1 LTIYAGGATMLKT
14 EFKEIVQNGE
24 NSGVEFKRDDIRP
37 EQLAKEIV
45 ALANL
50 QGGHIFLGVEDN
62 GEISGITK
70 DNLELWVMDTV
81 FARYIHPA
89 IVPFYEE
96 IQIDN
101 NKKIAVLTVGEG
113 IAKPYVLRHNDRE
126 DIYIRLGSTSRL
138 ATREQS
144 ARLFATGGL
153 VHIEA
158 MPVSGTSFSCLDKA
172 RLENYFKD
180 ILGDPDIPQ
189 TEEQWEERL
198 MGMGFMGSSPDRRAV
213 CSLAGL
219 VLFGISPHR
228 YLKQSGLRIMAF
240 DSDDKQYAALLDI
253 ALDGPM
259 VGRWAFNKD
268 GSKTLVDEGL
278 VEKCIQTLNPFIS
291 KEQNSLKQFRREKTW
306 LYPIEA
312 IRELVLNA
320 LAHRDW
326 TRSVDIEIC
335 RYNNRFEVS
344 SPGSLPNS
352 MTVDKM
358 IAGRRTP
365 RNPIIMEVLRDYG
378 YVDARGMGVRTK
390 IIPLTRQFTGA
401 DPLFEATDDFLKT
414 TITMVNAPENV
425 PENQKMSLKSAPET
439 ENVPDPCP
447 VNEFQGQLLTLIK
460 VNPNITYNELSLKT
474 ERDRKTVGRHL
485 KILKEKGLLD
495 REGPANGGHWKVLNL
510 PSFAL

>member
-1 LTIYAGGATMLKT
+1 MLKT
-14 EFKEIVQNGE
+14 DLKEILQNGE
-24 NSGVEFKRDDIRP
+24 NSGIEFKRDDIRP

-50 QGGHIFLGVEDN
+50 QGGHVFLGVEDN
-62 GEISGITK
+62 GKISGITR
-70 DNLELWVMDTV
+70 DNLELWIMDTV
-81 FARYIHPA
+81 FARYIHPV

-96 IQIDN
+96 LLIDN
-101 NKKIAVLTVGEG
+101 TKKIAILTIGEG

-144 ARLFATGGL
+144 ARLFAAGGL
-153 VHIEA
+153 MHIET
-158 MPVSGTSFSCLDKA
+158 MPVSGTSFSTLDKA
-172 RLENYFKD
+172 RLENYLKD
-180 ILGDPDIPQ
+180 ILSDPDIPQ
-189 TEEQWEERL
+189 TVEQWEERL
-198 MGMGFMGSSPDRRAV
+198 LGMGFMALVPGRRMV

-259 VGRWAFNKD
+259 VGRWAFEKD

-278 VEKCIQTLNPFIS
+278 IEKCIQILNPFIS
-291 KEQNSLKQFRREKTW
+291 KEGNTLKQFRREKTW

-335 RYNNRFEVS
+335 RYNDRFEVN

-365 RNPIIMEVLRDYG
+365 RNPIVMEVLRDYG

-425 PENQKMSLKSAPET
+425 PENPEMSLENGKKT
-439 ENVPDPCP
+439 ENVPDFFP
-447 VNEFQGQLLTLIK
+447 VNKFQGQLLSLIK
-460 VNPNITYNELSLKT
+460 DNPHITYNELSLKT
-474 ERDRKTVGRHL
+474 KRDRKTVGRHL
-485 KILKEKGLLD
+485 KILKEKGFLH
-495 REGPANGGHWKVLNL
+495 REGPTKGGHWKVCK
-510 PSFAL
+510 P